1 MAVTGAIREKPFRVT
16 ISTVEDKMVYDVKE
30 FKVETGRPVL
40 LTFKNKDFPPHNL
53 LVVKPGKADEVAN
66 LAIALGNDGF
76 GKQWRPD
83 TPLILW
89 GSTMIDYDEE
99 TVISF
104 TAPPPGDYPYVCTF
118 PGHAMMMRGVMKVL
132 PKGAGK
138 KK

>member
-1 MAVTGAIREKPFRVT
+1 MQVLAAV
-16 ISTVEDKMVYDVKE
+16 
-30 FKVETGRPVL
+30 
-40 LTFKNKDFPPHNL
+40 
-53 LVVKPGKADEVAN
+53 GKADEVAN